1 MVNIKIN
8 NIIDASN
15 TGMQC
20 VYSKT
25 IADIPGIFITY
36 LLVKYTNLSA
46 NFITW
51 FSIIFAI
58 ISGYNALNGNIFYA
72 AIFFYCSY
80 LCDFIDGKLSRVT
93 NTSSIKGKVLD
104 LFADR
109 LNLFIVG
116 LSFISNFL
124 YNGIIVEAIL
134 LCIFMLLFLIYD
146 VFELSFALIK
156 SRNDVNNK
164 TVKKKRVKYFQ
175 EYGEIRKWV
184 PSRVGLIMFI
194 FFLAPLFSYMFFY
207 IISILVILLRF
218 SILMLQFVKL
228 LKSI

>member
-1 MVNIKIN
+1 MLNIKIN

-15 TGMQC
+15 TGHC

-36 LLVKYTNLSA
+36 FLVKYTNLSA

-51 FSIIFAI
+51 FSIFFGL
-58 ISGYNALNGNIFYA
+58 ISGYNALNGNFFYA
-72 AIFFYCSY
+72 AIFFYFSY

-93 NTSSIKGKVLD
+93 NTASIKGKILD

-109 LNLFIVG
+109 LNLCIVG
-116 LSFISNFL
+116 LSFIWNFL

-134 LCIFMLLFLIYD
+134 LCIFMLLFLLYD

-156 SRNDVNNK
+156 SRNDVNRK
-164 TVKKKRVKYFQ
+164 IVKRISVKYFFQ
-175 EYGEIRKWV
+175 YLEIRRWV
-184 PSRVGLIMFI
+184 PSRVGLVMFI
-194 FFLAPLFSYMFFY
+194 FFLAPLFGYMFFY
-207 IISILVILLRF
+207 VLSILVILLRF
-218 SILMLQFVKL
+218 PY
-228 LKSI
+228 